1 MALVSVIIPV
11 YQIEAYIDRCI
22 QSVRNQT
29 YKNMEI
35 ILVDDGSPD
44 MCGKICDQYA
54 EADDRIQVIHK
65 PNGGLSD
72 ARNAGILVARGKY
85 LLFVDGDDY
94 IHEKLVERVIRCA
107 EEKQADIVV
116 FDYISVEAD
125 TGRED
130 TWKMS
135 IPRNKVLN
143 VEMDSRLLVT
153 TPGAWNKL
161 YRRDFWMSTGLLY
174 PVGRNFE
181 DLSTTPKLLL
191 KAKRVV
197 YLNSEPLYYY
207 MLRDGSIM
215 RNHDLERNYHNRT
228 AALDD
233 VIQYFQKHGKYAKF
247 KNELEYLTFEHGYF
261 VPCKEIVI
269 EDRKSPYLDM
279 FRNYAYGLFPNI
291 EKNSYIKM
299 QLSKKDRLLLQLIR
313 SRQYGM
319 MNALSKGRRF
329 VDSHKKEM
337 K

>member
-11 YQIEAYIDRCI
+11 YKIESYIDRCI
-22 QSVRNQT
+22 QSIRNQT
-29 YKNMEI
+29 YKNLEI

-44 MCGKICDQYA
+44 MCGEICDQYA
-54 EADDRIQVIHK
+54 EADERIQVIHK
-65 PNGGLSD
+65 ANGGLSD

-85 LLFVDGDDY
+85 LLFVDGDDF

-116 FDYISVEAD
+116 FDYISVEED

-130 TWKMS
+130 AWSMG
-135 IPRNKVLN
+135 IARNKVMN
-143 VEMDSRLLVT
+143 AEMDPRLLVT

-207 MLRDGSIM
+207 ILRDGSIM
-215 RNHDLERNYHNRT
+215 RNHDLERNYNNRT

-233 VIQYFQKHGKYAKF
+233 VIQYFHKHGRYEKF
-247 KNELEYLTFEHGYF
+247 RQELEYLTFEHGFF
-261 VPCKEIVI
+261 VPCKEIVL
-269 EDRKSPYLDM
+269 EDRKSPYLEM
-279 FRNYAYGLFPNI
+279 FRSYAYGLFPHI
-291 EKNSYIKM
+291 EQNPYIKA

-313 SRQYGM
+313 TRQYRV
-319 MNALSKGRRF
+319 MNALSKGRKL
-329 VDSHKKEM
+329 VDSRKKET